1 MPAKS
6 EAQRRLMGMALSVKR
21 GQQEMKDI
29 PEGVRPTVKGLLR
42 SMSDKQLRE
51 FAMSRN
57 DHPKKQYVGVRT
69 R

>member
-6 EAQRRLMGMALSVKR
+6 EAQRHLMRMALAVKR

-51 FAMSRN
+51 FAASSA
-57 DHPKKQYVGVRT
+57 DHPKKHYVGVRT